1 MSFTRQRA
9 FLLLPILLL
18 TLVLASA
25 CGGVANPEGWASPV
39 FDGERIYLFQD
50 KDRLTALNDDGST
63 RWRFPDDNKE
73 GQKDIDLEAVYG
85 TPTVLGGFI
94 YFATYKGDAF
104 ALNTDTGS
112 ISWRTK
118 LNGSVVGAPS
128 VSDTYF
134 AVGTTEGRLYVLDVT
149 NGTPVEPWPASGR
162 KESGSI
168 WAPVLLA
175 DNRIVV
181 ATMDG
186 KVNAYEVETGQAA
199 WAEPFKADGAIADM
213 AALPDGR
220 LYVPS
225 LDKNAYVLNGSD
237 GSLLSTVALSHWG
250 WAKPAVTPEGEV
262 VVSDISGKALA
273 FDPANGTVAW
283 NYDTTA
289 RVKSSPVTI
298 GDVIVLSDREPV
310 VHFVSATTGERL
322 NTVPVEGVGTVR
334 ADAVEKD
341 GVAYFV
347 TTKGRLLKADP
358 SNRSVV
364 EVKVGKYS
372 Q

>member
-1 MSFTRQRA
+1 MRQRA
-9 FLLLPILLL
+9 FLLLPLLLL
-18 TLVLASA
+18 TLVLASG
-25 CGGVANPEGWASPV
+25 CGRVANPEGWASPV
-39 FDGERIYLFQD
+39 FDNGRTYLFQD
-50 KDRLTALNDDGST
+50 KNHLSALNDDGT
-63 RWRFPDDNKE
+63 VRWRFPDDNKE

-85 TPTVLGGFI
+85 TPTVLGGLI

-112 ISWRTK
+112 ITWRTK
-118 LNGSVVGAPS
+118 LDGSVIGAPA
-128 VSDTYF
+128 VSNTYY

-149 NGTPVEPWPASGR
+149 NGTPVEPWPAKGR
-162 KESGSI
+162 KESGPI
-168 WAPVLLA
+168 WAPILMLE
-175 DNRIVV
+175 DRIVV

-186 KVNAYEVETGQAA
+186 KVQAYDVRTGSAA
-199 WAEPFKADGAIADM
+199 WSTPFKADGAVADLSV
-213 AALPDGR
+213 LPDGH
-220 LYVPS
+220 LYIPS
-225 LDKNAYVLNGSD
+225 LDKNAYVVSEAD
-237 GSLLSTVALSHWG
+237 GSVVSRVALSHWG
-250 WAKPAVTPEGEV
+250 WAKPAITPEGEV

-273 FDPANGTVAW
+273 FDPENGAIAW
-283 NYDTTA
+283 NYDTAA

-334 ADAVEKD
+334 ADGVEKD
-341 GVAYFV
+341 GVAYFL